1 MSDVKID
8 KIIRSKRR
16 TVALQV
22 ARDATLIVRAPELT
36 TMDIIQRIV
45 AKKSDWI
52 RRKQEYVRKMYAQP
66 SVKEFVNG
74 EGFLYLGETY
84 RLHIVADQTEPV
96 RFDKGFY
103 LSHAELERARAV
115 FLNWYKYEAQ
125 RVIKRRVDWHARK
138 AGFEYN
144 QINVTDAKKR
154 WGSCSPKGN
163 LNFSWRLVMAPVRVI
178 DYVVAHEL
186 SHLRHKSHSKDF
198 WKTVSVMV
206 PGYESAIDWLKIN
219 NDVLTI

>member
-52 RRKQEYVRKMYAQP
+52 RRKQEYVRKTYAQP

-103 LSHAELERARAV
+103 LSLVEVDHARPI
-115 FLNWYKYEAQ
+115 FLDWYKCEAKK
-125 RVIKRRVDWHARK
+125 VIKRRADWHARK

-144 QINVTDAKKR
+144 QIKITDAKKR

-163 LNFSWRLVMAPVRVI
+163 LNFSWRLVMAPNRVI

-186 SHLRHKSHSKDF
+186 AHLRHKSHSKDF
-198 WKTVSVMV
+198 WKTVAVMV